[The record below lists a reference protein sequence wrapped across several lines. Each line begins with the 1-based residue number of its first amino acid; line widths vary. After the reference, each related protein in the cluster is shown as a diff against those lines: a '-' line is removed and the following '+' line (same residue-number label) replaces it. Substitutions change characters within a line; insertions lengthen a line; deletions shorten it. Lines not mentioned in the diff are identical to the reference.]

1 MHKLIFVNL
10 QQFAGSQ
17 KTWNEWL
24 EIAHLTEALVYVQ
37 DLSDAE
43 AKKLLTAA
51 ARHSNLPMQVFL
63 KNFGRFIAPRLIEQ
77 FSHHIDKNWG
87 LLEFLEH
94 TEDYIHKE
102 VRNKIRGANP
112 PALKCSKLTE
122 DEVLILY
129 SSPLKMCA
137 FAEGLIEA
145 AAKAYNERVRIF
157 QTKCV
162 LKGDSEC
169 EIHVKKIA
177 EESRFEE
184 FLPD

>member
-24 EIAHLTEALVYVQ
+24 EIANLTEALVYVQ
-37 DLSDAE
+37 DLSDADV
-43 AKKLLTAA
+43 KKLLTVAA
-51 ARHSNLPMQVFL
+51 EHSKLSMQVFL
-63 KNFGRFIAPRLIEQ
+63 KNFGGFIAPKLIKQ
-77 FSHHIDKNWG
+77 FSQYIDKNWG

-102 VRNKIRGANP
+102 VRNKIRGASP
-112 PALKCSKLTE
+112 PALKSSKITE
-122 DEVLILY
+122 DEVLVRY

-137 FAEGLIEA
+137 FAEGLVEA
-145 AAKAYNERVRIF
+145 AAKAYNERVGIF
-157 QTKCV
+157 QTRCM

-169 EIHVKKIA
+169 EIHVFRI
-177 EESRFEE
+177 
-184 FLPD
+184 